1 MEHHYLFRGMNRCD
15 ELERLRIELKRK
27 VDAIIDEA
35 ISRVEGSQCV
45 NRPDGRRNHELQPY
59 LL

>member
-1 MEHHYLFRGMNRCD
+1 MEHHYLFRGMNRRD

-45 NRPDGRRNHELQPY
+45 NHPDGRRNHEFQP
-59 LL
+59 

>member
-45 NRPDGRRNHELQPY
+45 NHPDGRRNHEFQPY